1 MKFSRI
7 LLSASVAGLI
17 LGSNF
22 SIAGAQDRGDRS
34 TRGGDRGSRG
44 FGGDSNGGFS
54 RGGGDFSGGPPGG
67 FGGGFGGG
75 PPGGFGGGPPGGFGG
90 GPPGGFGGFG
100 GGGFGGGPPGGGRS
114 MMDTNGN
121 GVIDQDEI
129 DRMPSFVR
137 DMMQSRGVVLKAG
150 MTVDEMRS
158 GFSRGPSSSGSPNN
172 PNSGGN
178 NSGNNGVN
186 ATPVLKPYK
195 MKPKPAIIQELPPA
209 YSEVDVDFDGQLGL
223 DEWML
228 ARRTELD
235 QFDEMDT
242 DRDGFLIPEEL
253 KAAEVAA
260 NGSNAAMAVRAEKLT
275 IVSATARSQAN
286 SPSNPDSASNDNRS
300 GRWSG
305 GGNSGDVAEQARGY
319 FSRYDQN
326 RDGFIDTDEFQQS
339 RRIRGMFEQAGIAPA
354 KMSLEQFIQNFQK
367 ATAATQSSGGR

>member
-1 MKFSRI
+1 
-7 LLSASVAGLI
+7 
-17 LGSNF
+17 
-22 SIAGAQDRGDRS
+22 
-34 TRGGDRGSRG
+34 
-44 FGGDSNGGFS
+44 
-54 RGGGDFSGGPPGG
+54 
-67 FGGGFGGG
+67 
-75 PPGGFGGGPPGGFGG
+75 
-90 GPPGGFGGFG
+90 
-100 GGGFGGGPPGGGRS
+100 

-158 GFSRGPSSSGSPNN
+158 GFSRGPSGSGSPSN
-172 PNSGGN
+172 PGNGSN

-286 SPSNPDSASNDNRS
+286 SPSNPNSASNDNRS

-305 GGNSGDVAEQARGY
+305 GGNSGDVAEQAKGY

-339 RRIRGMFEQAGIAPA
+339 RRVRGMFEQAGIPPA
-354 KMSLEQFIQNFQK
+354 KMSIEQFTENFQK